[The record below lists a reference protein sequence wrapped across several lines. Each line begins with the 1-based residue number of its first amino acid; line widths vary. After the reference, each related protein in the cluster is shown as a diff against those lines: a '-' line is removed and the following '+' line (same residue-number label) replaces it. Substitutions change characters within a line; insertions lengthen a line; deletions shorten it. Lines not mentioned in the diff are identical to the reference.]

1 MIGIDFLEYSI
12 LLFSFIIDNDVEKGK
27 QIVVTIIFG

>member
-1 MIGIDFLEYSI
+1 MIGIDFSEYSI
-12 LLFSFIIDNDVEKGK
+12 LLFSLCNHNDVEKGK